1 VLQAVAN
8 NIKARLEFA
17 RDFFFGMSSDRPC
30 KMENMHVAREIMKQS
45 LSQFGYFCPV
55 TFKNERAYK
64 HASHLPELTVLY
76 RHMFY
81 FFSSVKE
88 RDAFIHNPEL
98 FTQKIVFSGTK
109 RTPNLL
115 KSWKAAEM
123 ASNEKELNNYCPVSL
138 KDAEKIEDGNHSLL
152 VKFDGKNFIFANA
165 DKARVFATH
174 PHRYFKTQ
182 LPVKLPPPKAPV
194 GLYGL
199 SKKTESITFL
209 E

>member
-1 VLQAVAN
+1 
-8 NIKARLEFA
+8 
-17 RDFFFGMSSDRPC
+17 M
-30 KMENMHVAREIMKQS
+30 
-45 LSQFGYFCPV
+45 

-64 HASHLPELTVLY
+64 HASHLSELTVLF

-88 RDAFIHNPEL
+88 RDAFIHSPEL

-138 KDAEKIEDGNHSLL
+138 KDAEKIENGNHSLL

-182 LPVKLPPPKAPV
+182 LPVKLPPTKAPV